1 MKVLIVSYSYFPELT
16 PRAFRW
22 TAIAEQLAYLGH
34 SVEVVCSSNPDQAM
48 QECINGVQ
56 IYRTGSNFRKNIKR
70 WLFIDG
76 SVNSTSAREIK
87 DNTVSIRGRIG
98 GLLKSGYKNTIQKIL
113 WPDFAAF
120 WYFSALNVAC
130 QLVKNKKF
138 DIVVTVSLPYTGH
151 LVGLTLK
158 RRFGIRWLV
167 DIGDPFS
174 FMKKTPLNNASIF
187 LGCNYRSESL
197 VLNKADAIVVTTE
210 GTRLEY
216 LSCFPLLM
224 QEKIVVIPPVF
235 STPPKEELTTPFF
248 KVSNKI
254 RLVFAGT
261 LYSSIRSPSAL
272 LKLFRFLL
280 STPLGPR
287 LELHFFGIINDCK
300 SYFDSYGDL
309 LGSKIFLHGLIGR
322 DEVISAMKG
331 ANVLVNLGNLTE
343 YQLPSK
349 VVEYVMLKKPVLNIT
364 KIYSDSSLS
373 FFSGFPGVCNINE
386 YAAVNDMRE
395 LDRIKNFIANP
406 PEISS
411 QHIDELNQTHGIKA
425 ITESYLKLFLVTII
439 KDRFIL

>member
-56 IYRTGSNFRKNIKR
+56 IYRTGNNFRKNIKR

-76 SVNSTSAREIK
+76 SVNSTSAKGKK
-87 DNTVSIRGRIG
+87 DNTLSIRGWIG
-98 GLLKSGYKNTIQKIL
+98 GLLMSGYKNTIQKIL

-120 WYFSALNVAC
+120 WYFSALNVAW
-130 QLVKNKKF
+130 QLVKKKKF

-158 RRFGIRWLV
+158 RRFEIRWVV

-174 FMKKTPLNNASIF
+174 FMNKTPLNNTSIF
-187 LGCNYRSESL
+187 LGLNYRSESL

-235 STPPKEELTTPFF
+235 STPPKEELTSPFF

-280 STPLGPR
+280 STPLEPR

-322 DEVISAMKG
+322 DEVISAMKE
-331 ANVLVNLGNLTE
+331 NLGNLTE

-349 VVEYVMLKKPVLNIT
+349 VVEYVMLRKPVLNIT

-386 YAAVNDMRE
+386 YAVVNDVRE
-395 LDRIKNFIANP
+395 LDRISNFIANP

-411 QHIDELNQTHGIKA
+411 QHIDELNKTHGIKT
-425 ITESYLKLFLVTII
+425 ITESYLKLFHVTII
-439 KDRFIL
+439 KDSFVI